1 MASESDRPPL
11 PSEPMEP
18 DGPRVGVDEW
28 VASAD
33 RLREGPTGVAG
44 ALRRA
49 GEVVTPPIQ
58 LAIFAGLAATVPFW
72 LGTGAAVTPRM
83 SASKQRAGARALNG
97 SSRSAARVSGATD
110 SGAASAPV

>member
-1 MASESDRPPL
+1 MGSQSDRPL
-11 PSEPMEP
+11 PPEPVEP

-33 RLREGPTGVAG
+33 RLQDRPAGVAG

-72 LGTGAAVTPRM
+72 LGTASRMTPPIYAC
-83 SASKQRAGARALNG
+83 ASRLQEHL
-97 SSRSAARVSGATD
+97 
-110 SGAASAPV
+110 